1 MLEEI
6 FKHFGGQAALAEILG
21 VDKSAVT
28 QWKTDGMPA
37 FRAVQIEKLT
47 EGKFRAV
54 DILKCKL
61 EG

>member
-6 FKHFGGQAALAEILG
+6 FKHFGGQSALAEALG
-21 VDKSAVT
+21 IDKSAVT
-28 QWKTDGMPA
+28 QWKTEGVPA

-47 EGKFRAV
+47 QGKFRAV